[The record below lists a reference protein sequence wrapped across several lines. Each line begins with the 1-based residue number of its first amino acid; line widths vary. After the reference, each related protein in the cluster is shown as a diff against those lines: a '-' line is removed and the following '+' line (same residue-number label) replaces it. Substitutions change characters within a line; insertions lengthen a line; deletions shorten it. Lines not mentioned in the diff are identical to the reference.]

1 MTNLSRMNFH
11 GAQMNLRYD
20 GRETRERLLNA
31 ACEVFAEKGYRDA
44 TIAAICKRAGVNVA
58 LVNYYFGDKAKLYV
72 ETWQYAFEKKCCGQN
87 LPEIDGFPPKKQLY
101 LYVLSM
107 LEHFLDEG
115 EQGWFTRLYLM
126 ELANP
131 TGLIHDIWHGL
142 IEPKRRTLIQIICRL
157 MGKEEVDE
165 NVLFCELSIIN
176 QCRSLLTIRRQDLEY
191 LLTQPLSKEL
201 VNRLAD
207 HIARFSLAGI
217 QEVAHTNHLP
227 L

>member
-1 MTNLSRMNFH
+1 MRD
-11 GAQMNLRYD
+11 D
-20 GRETRERLLNA
+20 GKETREKLLNA

-58 LVNYYFGDKAKLYV
+58 LVNYYFRDKASLYV
-72 ETWQYAFEKKCCGQN
+72 ETWQYAFEKKCCGQKT
-87 LPEIDGFPPKKQLY
+87 PEIDGLPPEEQLY

-115 EQGWFTRLYLM
+115 EQGQFTRLYLM
-126 ELANP
+126 ELVNP

-142 IEPKRRTLIQIICRL
+142 IEPKRRILIHILCLLLGRQ
-157 MGKEEVDE
+157 KVDE
-165 NVLFCELSIIN
+165 TVLFCELSIIN

-201 VNRLAD
+201 VHRLAD

-217 QEVAHTNHLP
+217 QMLR
-227 L
+227 LKDIS

>member
-1 MTNLSRMNFH
+1 MK
-11 GAQMNLRYD
+11 LRYD

-44 TIAAICKRAGVNVA
+44 TISAICKRAGVNIA
-58 LVNYYFGDKAKLYV
+58 LVNYYFGDKAGLYV
-72 ETWQYAFEKKCCGQN
+72 ETWRYAFEKKCCGQN
-87 LPEIDGFPPKKQLY
+87 PSNMDGLPPEEQLH

-115 EQGWFTRLYLM
+115 AQGQFTRLYLM
-126 ELANP
+126 ELVNP

-142 IEPKRRTLIQIICRL
+142 IEPKRRSLIQIICRL
-157 MGKEEVDE
+157 LNREEVDE
-165 NVLFCELSIIN
+165 TVLFCELSIIN

-191 LLTQPLSKEL
+191 LLRQPLSKEL
-201 VNRLAD
+201 VHRLAD

-217 QEVAHTNHLP
+217 QMSRLKDIS
-227 L
+227 